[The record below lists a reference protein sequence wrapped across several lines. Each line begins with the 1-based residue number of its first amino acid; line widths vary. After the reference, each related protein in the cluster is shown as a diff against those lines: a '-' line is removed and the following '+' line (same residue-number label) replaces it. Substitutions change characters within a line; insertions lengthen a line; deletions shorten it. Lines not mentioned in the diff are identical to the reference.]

1 MRRSVREAIV
11 GFSLLA
17 ALAGGDGFWFWL
29 RGVSLGQSQWRVRL
43 QLDDASGLAPRSAVT
58 YRGVLVG
65 TVQSVVATSESVVA
79 VLEITNPSLRL
90 PRPVSAQVQSGSLLG
105 ADAQVALLGSTK
117 VLPADL
123 AGPLSDRCDNR
134 RIVCADS
141 VIVGRTAPSLST
153 VTDLVQRMLED
164 ADRGRLVPTVT
175 SAAQKFETTASE
187 ATVFLKQAQGL
198 VHKLDRA
205 GGNVEAATAHIRH
218 VTAEIDN
225 PTTVRQLKQTVANAE
240 ELTARWKAVG
250 GDVNRLTSDPT
261 FMAGVR
267 SVAVGLGQFFD
278 EMYPAGT
285 APASK
290 TLPPAP
296 APRPATPR

>member
-17 ALAGGDGFWFWL
+17 ALAGGAGFWFWL
-29 RGVSLGQSQWRVRL
+29 RGVSLGQNQWRVRL
-43 QLDDASGLAPRSAVT
+43 QVDDASGLAPRSAVT

-65 TVQSVVATSESVVA
+65 TVQSVEASSESVVA

-123 AGPLSDRCDNR
+123 AGPLSARCDNR

-164 ADRGRLVPTVT
+164 ADRGGLVPTVT
-175 SAAQKFETTASE
+175 SAAHKFEITASE

-198 VHKLDRA
+198 VQKLDRA
-205 GGNVEAATAHIRH
+205 GANVDAASVHIRN
-218 VTAEIDN
+218 VSAAIDN
-225 PTTVRQLKQTVANAE
+225 PNTVRQLKQTVANAE
-240 ELTARWKAVG
+240 QLTARWNAVG
-250 GDVNRLTSDPT
+250 GDVNRLTADPT
-261 FMAGVR
+261 SMAGVR
-267 SVAVGLGQFFD
+267 SVAIGLGQFFD
-278 EMYPAGT
+278 EMYPAGM
-285 APASK
+285 
-290 TLPPAP
+290 PPAP
-296 APRPATPR
+296 AGRPNPSVPALPSR

>member
-17 ALAGGDGFWFWL
+17 ALAGGAGFWFWL
-29 RGVSLGQSQWRVRL
+29 RGVSLGQNQWRVRL

-65 TVQSVVATSESVVA
+65 TVQSVEASSESVVA

-123 AGPLSDRCDNR
+123 AGPLSARCDNR

-164 ADRGRLVPTVT
+164 ADRGGLVPTVT
-175 SAAQKFETTASE
+175 SAAHKFEITASE

-198 VHKLDRA
+198 VQKLDRA
-205 GGNVEAATAHIRH
+205 GANVDAASVHIRN
-218 VTAEIDN
+218 VSAAIDN
-225 PTTVRQLKQTVANAE
+225 PNTVRQLKQTVANAE
-240 ELTARWKAVG
+240 QLTARWNAVG
-250 GDVNRLTSDPT
+250 GDVNRLTADPT

-267 SVAVGLGQFFD
+267 SVAIGLGQFFD
-278 EMYPAGT
+278 EMYPAGM
-285 APASK
+285 
-290 TLPPAP
+290 PPAP
-296 APRPATPR
+296 AGRPTPSVPALPSR

>member
-17 ALAGGDGFWFWL
+17 ALAGGAGFWFWL
-29 RGVSLGQSQWRVRL
+29 RGVSLGQNQWRVRL

-65 TVQSVVATSESVVA
+65 TVQSVEASSESVVA

-123 AGPLSDRCDNR
+123 AGPLSARCDNR

-164 ADRGRLVPTVT
+164 ADRGGLVPTVT
-175 SAAQKFETTASE
+175 SAAHKFEITASE

-198 VHKLDRA
+198 VQKLDRA
-205 GGNVEAATAHIRH
+205 GANVDAASVHIRN
-218 VTAEIDN
+218 VSAAIDN
-225 PTTVRQLKQTVANAE
+225 PNTVRQLKQTVANAE
-240 ELTARWKAVG
+240 QLTARWNAVG
-250 GDVNRLTSDPT
+250 GDVNRLTADPT

-267 SVAVGLGQFFD
+267 SVAIGLGQFFD
-278 EMYPAGT
+278 EMYPAGM
-285 APASK
+285 
-290 TLPPAP
+290 PPAP
-296 APRPATPR
+296 AGRPTPSVPAPPSR

>member
-17 ALAGGDGFWFWL
+17 ALAGGAGFWFWL
-29 RGVSLGQSQWRVRL
+29 RGVSLGQNQWRVRL

-65 TVQSVVATSESVVA
+65 TVQSVEASSESVVA

-123 AGPLSDRCDNR
+123 AGPLSARCDNR

-164 ADRGRLVPTVT
+164 ADRGGLVPTVT
-175 SAAQKFETTASE
+175 SAAHKFEITASE

-198 VHKLDRA
+198 VQKLDRA
-205 GGNVEAATAHIRH
+205 GANVDAASVHIRN
-218 VTAEIDN
+218 VSAAIDN
-225 PTTVRQLKQTVANAE
+225 PNTVRQLKQTVANAE
-240 ELTARWKAVG
+240 QLTARWNAVG
-250 GDVNRLTSDPT
+250 GDVNRLTADPT

-267 SVAVGLGQFFD
+267 SVAIGLGQFFD
-278 EMYPAGT
+278 EMYPAGM
-285 APASK
+285 A
-290 TLPPAP
+290 PAP
-296 APRPATPR
+296 AGRPTPSVPAPPSR

>member
-17 ALAGGDGFWFWL
+17 ALAGGAGFWFWL
-29 RGVSLGQSQWRVRL
+29 RGVSLGQNQWRVRL

-65 TVQSVVATSESVVA
+65 TVQSVEASSESVVA

-123 AGPLSDRCDNR
+123 AGPLSARCDNR

-141 VIVGRTAPSLST
+141 MIVGRTAPSLST

-164 ADRGRLVPTVT
+164 ADRGGLVPTVT
-175 SAAQKFETTASE
+175 SAAHKFEITASE

-198 VHKLDRA
+198 VQKLDRA
-205 GGNVEAATAHIRH
+205 GANVDAASVHIRN
-218 VTAEIDN
+218 VSAAIDN
-225 PTTVRQLKQTVANAE
+225 PNTVRQLKQTVANAE
-240 ELTARWKAVG
+240 QLTARWNAVG
-250 GDVNRLTSDPT
+250 GDVNRLTADPT

-267 SVAVGLGQFFD
+267 SVAIGLGQFFD
-278 EMYPAGT
+278 EMYPAGM
-285 APASK
+285 
-290 TLPPAP
+290 PPAP
-296 APRPATPR
+296 AGRPTPSVPAPPSR